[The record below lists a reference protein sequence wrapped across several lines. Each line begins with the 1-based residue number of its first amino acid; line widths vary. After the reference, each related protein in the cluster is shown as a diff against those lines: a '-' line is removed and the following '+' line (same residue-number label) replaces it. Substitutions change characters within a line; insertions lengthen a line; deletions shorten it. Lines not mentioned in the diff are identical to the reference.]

1 MPHAFDPKPDHPAVL
16 TLLKLHADIG
26 GRMLAN
32 RKEAAKL
39 REDMKHVEAVIKMFD
54 PGFNLRPV
62 AVKRRKLNPWFKRG
76 TIFRHAMDVLRV
88 ATGPLTSR
96 EIAEAMLAARGVKDA
111 SSEAVAALAGSVQS
125 SMTNHDGKAVVRHG
139 EGAPAKWSLP

>member
-1 MPHAFDPKPDHPAVL
+1 
-16 TLLKLHADIG
+16 
-26 GRMLAN
+26 MLAN

-76 TIFRHAMDVLRV
+76 TIFRHAMDVLRE

-96 EIAEAMLAARGVKDA
+96 EIAERMLAARGIQDA
-111 SSEAVAALAGSVQS
+111 PREVVAALAVSVQS
-125 SMTNHDGKAVVRHG
+125 SMTNHDGKAVARHG
-139 EGAPAKWSLP
+139 EGTPSRWRIWSGHPNRHGELRTEATSERVGVGSE